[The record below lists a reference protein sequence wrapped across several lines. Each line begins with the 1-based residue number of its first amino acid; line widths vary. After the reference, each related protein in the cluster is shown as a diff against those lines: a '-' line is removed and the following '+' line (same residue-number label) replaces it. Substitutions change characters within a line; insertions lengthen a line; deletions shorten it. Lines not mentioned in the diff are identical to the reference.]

1 MAIAARPLTL
11 LPGDSPLLSAS
22 ATALPRPTIVVID
35 DIPDLV
41 DSVVMLLEMSGY
53 DAFGETAGANGIRKS
68 TEVGADLVVLDF
80 LLPEMN
86 GAEIGTALR
95 AEPSL
100 AALKILMLSATPE
113 AMVRHSFTAYDGFL
127 AKPVFA
133 EDLLAAI
140 DKLIGSGTTSP
151 RLPS

>member
-1 MAIAARPLTL
+1 ML
-11 LPGDSPLLSAS
+11 LAP
-22 ATALPRPTIVVID
+22 ATVAPQRTIVVID
-35 DIPDLV
+35 DIADLV

-53 DAFGETAGANGIRKS
+53 AAFGETRGANGIRKAA
-68 TEVGADLVVLDF
+68 EVGADLVVLDF
-80 LLPEMN
+80 LLPEMT

-100 AALKILMLSATPE
+100 AALKILMVSATPE
-113 AMVRHSFTAYDGFL
+113 RVVRHAFSDYDGFL

-140 DKLIGSGTTSP
+140 DNLIGGAANPP
-151 RLPS
+151 RPAS